1 VGAPGR
7 RAEPRRHDRPNGDLS
22 RGDDSSGD
30 EIYWPNRDEIRDR
43 LSFAVGVR
51 ATRVGIE

>member
-7 RAEPRRHDRPNGDLS
+7 RAEPRRDDRPNGDLS